1 MSEFMAE
8 LNNGMV
14 PDPKENVFASIW
26 NEYERVIIKSLITS
40 FGLDF
45 LVKDQHGGDVDT
57 IHNVRQIG
65 KDSEMSYK
73 NKNNQNDY
81 ENRGEYNSV
90 AYHQDSRYKAINKRM
105 SESKK
110 NGTLVD
116 SYTGKKVARNA
127 DYDLDHAVSANEIH
141 NDPGRILAGLS
152 GEELA
157 NCEENLK
164 PTARSINRSMQDQDM
179 EVYLKKWEE
188 QRPS

>member
-90 AYHQDSRYKAINKRM
+90 AYHQDSRYI
-105 SESKK
+105 
-110 NGTLVD
+110 
-116 SYTGKKVARNA
+116 
-127 DYDLDHAVSANEIH
+127 
-141 NDPGRILAGLS
+141 
-152 GEELA
+152 
-157 NCEENLK
+157 
-164 PTARSINRSMQDQDM
+164 SINNRREVEVDM
-179 EVYLKKWEE
+179 EKCKKRNTEHCTKSKFCAK
-188 QRPS
+188 RDRNKYIGPAF